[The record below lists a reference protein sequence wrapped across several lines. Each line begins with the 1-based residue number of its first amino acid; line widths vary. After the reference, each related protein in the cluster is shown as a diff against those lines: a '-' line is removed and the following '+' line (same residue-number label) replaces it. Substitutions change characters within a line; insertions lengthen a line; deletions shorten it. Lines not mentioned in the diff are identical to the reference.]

1 MGGGSAL
8 SAASG
13 SIWLQAKVIG
23 FRDSL
28 PAAPRSSPTRT
39 SHLRFQIGWGTGSF
53 ALKKYFA
60 NISEYR
66 P

>member
-13 SIWLQAKVIG
+13 SIWFQAKVISLCD
-23 FRDSL
+23 FL
-28 PAAPRSSPTRT
+28 PAAKSSPTRT
-39 SHLRFQIGWGTGSF
+39 NHLRFQIGWGTGSF